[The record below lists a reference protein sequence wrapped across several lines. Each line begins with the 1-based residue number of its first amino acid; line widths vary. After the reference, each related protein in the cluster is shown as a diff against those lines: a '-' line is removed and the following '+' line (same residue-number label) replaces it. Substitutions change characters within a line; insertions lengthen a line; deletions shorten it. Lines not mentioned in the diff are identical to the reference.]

1 MTAGNGMLYARTRR
15 GYTFAWG
22 CGSQG
27 QLGVG
32 GSTKGNPLAQRM
44 PGAHQITQITGAR
57 GGHFGAAV
65 DTQGRVLTFGAGVPT
80 HGLMQLLVGLVL
92 WHVLVTMY
100 WSEFRCNTAMWG
112 WEGNSERGEG
122 PAKLAGAASPP
133 QISQHSSGVQA
144 GQGSWGMGT
153 RTSASSRAWSSLC
166 CKCACCA
173 WLRAPS
179 LLWPSPGAGLSPF
192 L

>member
-1 MTAGNGMLYARTRR
+1 MLQKPLLRISSPICVSRPTALKAGTAHGPHICETQQHRRTQVISVTAGNGMLYARTRR

-65 DTQGRVLTFGAGVPT
+65 DTQGRVLTFGAGVPS
-80 HGLMQLLVGLVL
+80 HGLIKLGVGLDLCFSLTWFMGGVR
-92 WHVLVTMY
+92 
-100 WSEFRCNTAMWG
+100 SPR
-112 WEGNSERGEG
+112 SRGPGGGTLEL
-122 PAKLAGAASPP
+122 PWTPSAECSP
-133 QISQHSSGVQA
+133 SGQVCHRMA
-144 GQGSWGMGT
+144 
-153 RTSASSRAWSSLC
+153 
-166 CKCACCA
+166 
-173 WLRAPS
+173 
-179 LLWPSPGAGLSPF
+179 
-192 L
+192 